1 MKTGFD
7 ERMFMCGLADSE
19 ERNKNSSDYDPL
31 TYFKCMLLL
40 NSNYVYTYYD
50 HGDNDYDY
58 SGSGDYDY
66 DYSGSGDY
74 DYYSDYNDY
83 SGDYNDYSYKN
94 IKDNSRDYTYEYS
107 SYSED
112 YDYSSDYN
120 YNDYYYDYYSDY
132 SDDSDDENPALYVFE
147 SDVRDYYQLAT
158 EICYLGKVLK

>member
-40 NSNYVYTYYD
+40 NSNYVYTEYSV
-50 HGDNDYDY
+50 DYEY
-58 SGSGDYDY
+58 Y

-94 IKDNSRDYTYEYS
+94 IKDYSSDYTYEYPS
-107 SYSED
+107 DSGD
-112 YDYSSDYN
+112 YDYSSDYSYDYYSDYD

-132 SDDSDDENPALYVFE
+132 SDDSDNEIPALYVFE